1 MIISEVIT
9 GVAVINGVQGTPG
22 NAVTLSFIATFQLE
36 RMEAE
41 HAFGGYEVKDP
52 LGNVVGIVAYDEM
65 GHVTVDLVPSGST
78 RAAAAAVPV
87 FLQPL
92 SSVIISNVYAGTNF
106 ASSSTSVFNGAHVYR
121 GGQRAMMQSGQA
133 MKLTGIKLDIW
144 ANAAQNALLNTIV
157 VG

>member
-1 MIISEVIT
+1 MIIQEVIT
-9 GVAVINGVQGTPG
+9 GVAVINGVKDNGT
-22 NAVTLSFIATFQLE
+22 AIALSWLATFQLE

-65 GHVTVDLVPSGST
+65 GHVTVDLVPSGTT
-78 RAAAAAVPV
+78 RAAAAAIPV

-92 SSVIISNVYAGTNF
+92 ASVTISNVLATTQF
-106 ASSSTSVFNGAHVYR
+106 ASSSVSVFNGAHVYR

-144 ANAAQNALLNTIV
+144 ANAAQNSLLNTPV
-157 VG
+157 MG